1 MSTLGAVP
9 GRHVR
14 DSLDRRISTSS
25 KKQQTMN
32 SQTLD
37 GMDRSTSESKSRTSR
52 IPHNLNILTL
62 LILSVLTFCG
72 VTAAADQHRHPRL
85 QKLERREGLLIDT
98 RPMPVAPPYVGLE
111 LLKRAPNTVAAGDSG
126 LGVDTATVT
135 PTTAAATTATTT
147 QTTSTGTIVY
157 ASASTAGVD
166 NAPAATSLPQVFD
179 SNLGTNFTS
188 TACPNFL
195 NNMKQN
201 STFQNCYPL
210 SLLLTVSHCPNRM
223 RKVIALTIL

>member
-1 MSTLGAVP
+1 MSSFGSVA
-9 GRHVR
+9 GRHDR
-14 DSLDRRISTSS
+14 DSLNRRISTST
-25 KKQQTMN
+25 KKLQTMN
-32 SQTLD
+32 SGIPDRPD
-37 GMDRSTSESKSRTSR
+37 GSTSGSRSQISR
-52 IPHNLNILTL
+52 IPHNFNFLTL

-72 VTAAADQHRHPRL
+72 ATAAADQRLHPRL
-85 QKLERREGLLIDT
+85 QKIERRDGLLIDT

-111 LLKRAPNTVAAGDSG
+111 LLKRSPNTAGSADSG
-126 LGVDTATVT
+126 LVADTATLT
-135 PTTAAATTATTT
+135 ATAAAASTTATT

-195 NNMKQN
+195 NNLKQN

-210 SLLLTVSHCPNRM
+210 SLLLTVSSY
-223 RKVIALTIL
+223 LTLDGRGIFC